1 MLPTMSIDAARVP
14 RRIRVPAPPAGAGL
28 ESWAVGAVFCLYCW
42 LLAPD
47 TSDLAAA
54 VFRSD
59 LFGDHGALIY
69 NAQWYSGH
77 HLPGYSLLSPT
88 LGALLG
94 TRLFA
99 ALCTFGAI
107 VAFERIAVPRYG
119 LAGRI
124 GAVLFAITAGSS
136 LLIGR
141 VAFAAGLLFGT
152 LAVLLAIR
160 ARWRLAVLAAIGC
173 ALGSP
178 LAGRFLAMLAGTWF
192 LVARRPGGLAIA
204 AAAVI
209 PSLVLQVA
217 FPEGGT
223 FPYGWPSFLQ
233 LAVFAALFLLA
244 LPREEVL
251 FRAAAA
257 VYLAVGLYAQLVP
270 SQLGGNVNR
279 LGTIVGAPLLA
290 CLLWERRRLALL
302 VALPYLLWWPIH
314 SVIRDLPA
322 AGGAITEASY
332 YRPLVNRLQA
342 TVHEPIRLEIPP
354 TRDHWEGVYV
364 GKHIELARG
373 WERQLDQKYAN
384 LFYGTPI
391 TPSNYRRWLNR
402 NAVSYVAVYDGAAD
416 FAGRSEADFLIKS
429 PPAYLHEVWRNA
441 HWTLYSVDR
450 AVPLLSGPG
459 RLLSA
464 TPDSFTFQAARPG
477 RFVMRLHFSPYWAVT
492 TDRGC
497 VRSTAGNW
505 TAVSVRRAGPVE
517 VGTRFSLGRV
527 LSRGPRCS

>member
-1 MLPTMSIDAARVP
+1 MGLDTAPAPAS
-14 RRIRVPAPPAGAGL
+14 RRMRLPAPPPGAGT
-28 ESWAVGAVFCLYCW
+28 ESWVLGGLICLYCW
-42 LLAPD
+42 LLAPA

-59 LFGDHGALIY
+59 LLSRNGALLY

-77 HLPGYSLLSPT
+77 HLPGYSLLSPL

-99 ALCTFGAI
+99 ALCTFGTI

-119 LAGRI
+119 VAGRI

-141 VAFAAGLLFGT
+141 VAFAAGLFLGT
-152 LAVLLAIR
+152 LAVLLALR
-160 ARWRLAVLAAIGC
+160 GRWWLATLAAAGC

-178 LAGRFLAMLAGTWF
+178 LAGLFLAMLASTWF
-192 LVARRPGGLAIA
+192 LVQRRAWGAVIA

-244 LPREEVL
+244 LPAGERLV
-251 FRAAAA
+251 RATAV
-257 VYLAVGLYAQLVP
+257 VYLALGLYAQLVP

-302 VALPYLLWWPIH
+302 AALPYLIWWPIH

-332 YRPLVNRLQA
+332 YRPLVDQVRRTA
-342 TVHEPIRLEIPP
+342 RGPVRVEIPP
-354 TRDHWEGVYV
+354 TRDHWEGVYA
-364 GKHIELARG
+364 GRHFELARG
-373 WERQLDQKYAN
+373 WERQLDQKYAK

-391 TPSNYRRWLNR
+391 TPANYRSWLLR

-416 FAGRSEADFLIKS
+416 FAGRSEADFLIQS
-429 PPAYLHEVWRNA
+429 PPPYLREVWRNA
-441 HWTLYSVDR
+441 HWTLFAVDHP
-450 AVPLLSGPG
+450 APLLTGPG

-464 TPDSFTFQAARPG
+464 SPDSFTLRADRPG
-477 RFVMRLHFSPYWAVT
+477 RFVVRLHFTRYWALT
-492 TDRGC
+492 EGRGC
-497 VRSTAGNW
+497 VRSSRGNW
-505 TAVSVRRAGPVE
+505 TAITVPAAGQVE
-517 VGTRFSLGRV
+517 VATRFSLGRV
-527 LSRGPRCS
+527 LSQGPRCS

>member
-14 RRIRVPAPPAGAGL
+14 RRLRLPAPPAGAGL
-28 ESWAVGAVFCLYCW
+28 ESWVVGAVLCLYCW
-42 LLAPD
+42 LLAPA

-59 LFGDHGALIY
+59 LLGDHGALLY
-69 NAQWYSGH
+69 NAQWYGGH
-77 HLPGYSLLSPT
+77 HLPGYSLLSPV

-99 ALCTFGAI
+99 ALCTFGTI
-107 VAFERIAVPRYG
+107 VAFERIVVPRYG
-119 LAGRI
+119 VAGRI

-178 LAGRFLAMLAGTWF
+178 LAGLFLAMLAGTWF

-290 CLLWERRRLALL
+290 CILWERRRLALL
-302 VALPYLLWWPIH
+302 VALPYLIWWPIH

-322 AGGAITEASY
+322 ADGAITEASY
-332 YRPLVNRLQA
+332 YRPLVDDLRRVA
-342 TVHEPIRLEIPP
+342 RGPVRVEIPP
-354 TRDHWEGVYV
+354 TRDHWEGVYA
-364 GKHIELARG
+364 GRHFELARG
-373 WERQLDQKYAN
+373 WERQLDQKYAH

-391 TPSNYRRWLNR
+391 TPANYRGWLLR
-402 NAVSYVAVYDGAAD
+402 NAVSYVAAYDGAAD
-416 FAGRSEADFLIKS
+416 FAGRSEADFLIQS
-429 PPAYLHEVWRNA
+429 PPPYLRPVWRNT
-441 HWTLYSVDR
+441 HWTLYAVDR
-450 AVPLLSGPG
+450 PVPLLSGPG

-464 TPDSFTFQAARPG
+464 TPDSFTFRAERPG
-477 RFVMRLHFSPYWAVT
+477 RFVMRLHFTRYWALSRG
-492 TDRGC
+492 RGC
-497 VRSTAGNW
+497 VRSTGGNW
-505 TAVSVRRAGPVE
+505 TAITVRTPGPVE
-517 VGTRFSLGRV
+517 VATRFSLGRV
-527 LSRGPRCS
+527 LSQSPRCS

>member
-1 MLPTMSIDAARVP
+1 MGLGHAPGPAAGRM
-14 RRIRVPAPPAGAGL
+14 RLPAPPPGAGT
-28 ESWAVGAVFCLYCW
+28 ESWVLGGLICLYCW
-42 LLAPD
+42 LLAPA

-59 LFGDHGALIY
+59 LLSRSGALLY

-77 HLPGYSLLSPT
+77 HLPGYSLLSPL

-94 TRLFA
+94 TRFFA

-141 VAFAAGLLFGT
+141 VAFAAGLLFGP

-160 ARWRLAVLAAIGC
+160 ARWRLA
-173 ALGSP
+173 
-178 LAGRFLAMLAGTWF
+178 
-192 LVARRPGGLAIA
+192 
-204 AAAVI
+204 
-209 PSLVLQVA
+209 
-217 FPEGGT
+217 
-223 FPYGWPSFLQ
+223 
-233 LAVFAALFLLA
+233 
-244 LPREEVL
+244 
-251 FRAAAA
+251 
-257 VYLAVGLYAQLVP
+257 
-270 SQLGGNVNR
+270 
-279 LGTIVGAPLLA
+279 
-290 CLLWERRRLALL
+290 LL
-302 VALPYLLWWPIH
+302 VAIGGALVSLLLGLLVAVPYLIWWPTH
-314 SVIRDLPA
+314 SVIRDPPA

-364 GKHIELARG
+364 GRHFELARG

-391 TPSNYRRWLNR
+391 TPSNYRSWLLR

-416 FAGRSEADFLIKS
+416 FAGRSDADFLIQS
-429 PPAYLHEVWRNA
+429 PPPYLREVWRRA
-441 HWTLYSVDR
+441 HWTLFAVDH
-450 AVPLLSGPG
+450 
-459 RLLSA
+459 SA
-464 TPDSFTFQAARPG
+464 PT
-477 RFVMRLHFSPYWAVT
+477 
-492 TDRGC
+492 
-497 VRSTAGNW
+497 
-505 TAVSVRRAGPVE
+505 
-517 VGTRFSLGRV
+517 
-527 LSRGPRCS
+527 

>member
-141 VAFAAGLLFGT
+141 IAFAVGLFF
-152 LAVLLAIR
+152 AALAIHYMVR
-160 ARWRLAVLAAIGC
+160 ARWALACVAAVGS

-178 LAGRFLAMLAGTWF
+178 LAGLFLALMAGVWF
-192 LVARRPGGLAIA
+192 LLKRRP
-204 AAAVI
+204 
-209 PSLVLQVA
+209 
-217 FPEGGT
+217 
-223 FPYGWPSFLQ
+223 W
-233 LAVFAALFLLA
+233 
-244 LPREEVL
+244 
-251 FRAAAA
+251 
-257 VYLAVGLYAQLVP
+257 
-270 SQLGGNVNR
+270 
-279 LGTIVGAPLLA
+279 
-290 CLLWERRRLALL
+290 
-302 VALPYLLWWPIH
+302 
-314 SVIRDLPA
+314 
-322 AGGAITEASY
+322 
-332 YRPLVNRLQA
+332 
-342 TVHEPIRLEIPP
+342 
-354 TRDHWEGVYV
+354 
-364 GKHIELARG
+364 
-373 WERQLDQKYAN
+373 
-384 LFYGTPI
+384 
-391 TPSNYRRWLNR
+391 
-402 NAVSYVAVYDGAAD
+402 
-416 FAGRSEADFLIKS
+416 
-429 PPAYLHEVWRNA
+429 
-441 HWTLYSVDR
+441 
-450 AVPLLSGPG
+450 
-459 RLLSA
+459 
-464 TPDSFTFQAARPG
+464 
-477 RFVMRLHFSPYWAVT
+477 
-492 TDRGC
+492 
-497 VRSTAGNW
+497 
-505 TAVSVRRAGPVE
+505 
-517 VGTRFSLGRV
+517 
-527 LSRGPRCS
+527 

>member
-1 MLPTMSIDAARVP
+1 MGLDTAPAPAG
-14 RRIRVPAPPAGAGL
+14 RRMRLPAPPPGAGT
-28 ESWAVGAVFCLYCW
+28 ESGVLGGLICLYCW
-42 LLAPD
+42 LLAPA

-59 LFGDHGALIY
+59 LLSRNGALLYI
-69 NAQWYSGH
+69 AQWYSGH
-77 HLPGYSLLSPT
+77 HLPGYSLLSAL

-99 ALCTFGAI
+99 ALCTFGTI

-119 LAGRI
+119 VAGRI

-141 VAFAAGLLFGT
+141 VAFAAGLFLGT
-152 LAVLLAIR
+152 LAVLLALR
-160 ARWRLAVLAAIGC
+160 GRCWVATLAAAGC

-178 LAGRFLAMLAGTWF
+178 LAGLFLAMLAGTWF
-192 LVARRPGGLAIA
+192 LVQRGAWGAVIA

-233 LAVFAALFLLA
+233 LAVFAALFILA
-244 LPREEVL
+244 LPSEERLV
-251 FRAAAA
+251 RAIAV
-257 VYLAVGLYAQLVP
+257 VYLAFGLYAQLVP

-279 LGTIVGAPLLA
+279 LGTIVGAPVLA

-302 VALPYLLWWPIH
+302 VALPYLIWWPIH

-322 AGGAITEASY
+322 AGGTITEASY

-364 GKHIELARG
+364 GKHFELARG

-402 NAVSYVAVYDGAAD
+402 NAVSYVAVYDGA
-416 FAGRSEADFLIKS
+416 
-429 PPAYLHEVWRNA
+429 
-441 HWTLYSVDR
+441 
-450 AVPLLSGPG
+450 
-459 RLLSA
+459 
-464 TPDSFTFQAARPG
+464 
-477 RFVMRLHFSPYWAVT
+477 
-492 TDRGC
+492 
-497 VRSTAGNW
+497 
-505 TAVSVRRAGPVE
+505 
-517 VGTRFSLGRV
+517 
-527 LSRGPRCS
+527 

>member
-1 MLPTMSIDAARVP
+1 MLPTMSIDAARVL
-14 RRIRVPAPPAGAGL
+14 RRLRLPAPPAGAGL

-99 ALCTFGAI
+99 ALCTLGAI

-119 LAGRI
+119 LAGRL
-124 GAVLFAITAGSS
+124 GAVLFAIPAGSG

-141 VAFAAGLLFGT
+141 VAFAAGLLFGP

-160 ARWRLAVLAAIGC
+160 ARWTLAVLAATGC

-178 LAGRFLAMLAGTWF
+178 LAGLFMAMLAGTWF
-192 LVARRPGGLAIA
+192 LVARRPWGLAIA

-251 FRAAAA
+251 FRAAAGA
-257 VYLAVGLYAQLVP
+257 YLALGLYAQLVP
-270 SQLGGNVNR
+270 SQLRGNVYR
-279 LGTIVGAPLLA
+279 LVTIVGAPS
-290 CLLWERRRLALL
+290 
-302 VALPYLLWWPIH
+302 VAWP
-314 SVIRDLPA
+314 A
-322 AGGAITEASY
+322 
-332 YRPLVNRLQA
+332 
-342 TVHEPIRLEIPP
+342 
-354 TRDHWEGVYV
+354 
-364 GKHIELARG
+364 
-373 WERQLDQKYAN
+373 
-384 LFYGTPI
+384 
-391 TPSNYRRWLNR
+391 
-402 NAVSYVAVYDGAAD
+402 GAAA
-416 FAGRSEADFLIKS
+416 FAGRSEADFLIQS
-429 PPAYLHEVWRNA
+429 PPSYLHEMWRNA

-450 AVPLLSGPG
+450 PVPLLSGPG

-464 TPDSFTFQAARPG
+464 TPDSFTFRADRPG
-477 RFVMRLHFSPYWAVT
+477 RFVMRLHFSRYWAVT
-492 TDRGC
+492 TGRGC
-497 VRSTAGNW
+497 VRS
-505 TAVSVRRAGPVE
+505 
-517 VGTRFSLGRV
+517 
-527 LSRGPRCS
+527 